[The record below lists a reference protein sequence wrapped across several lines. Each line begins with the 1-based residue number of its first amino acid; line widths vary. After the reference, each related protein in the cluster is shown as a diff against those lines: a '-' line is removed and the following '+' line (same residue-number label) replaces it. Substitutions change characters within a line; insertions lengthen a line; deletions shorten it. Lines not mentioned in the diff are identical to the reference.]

1 MTLHI
6 IFLLIGFVLGDLICY
21 LILRKKLKTVETLDI
36 QTIQKNQIAKQKL
49 EAISTKYKTLQ
60 NSLQDLNDSI
70 EVSKKSF
77 AYMESQAKIA
87 NSELKEKLNNQF
99 ELLSENLGNEYQ
111 KAEED
116 YKQGLLKIQEELT
129 EDFEQKLYNMN
140 VEINETVDYLSEL
153 RAKYAAAVEE
163 NKRKE
168 QMKQEEMFYRL
179 QLSDQDLAEIARLH
193 EVEYYLKDPSP
204 LNTVI
209 WKVYYENPYTDLIGR
224 VFGKRKNITGIYRIT
239 CIEDGRCYVGQAVD
253 VPERWRQHIKRGL
266 GAEPPTKNKLYPA
279 MKKLGPENFIFEL
292 LEECKREDLNAR
304 EDYWQDFYHA
314 KDFGYSIK

>member
-1 MTLHI
+1 M
-6 IFLLIGFVLGDLICY
+6 Y
-21 LILRKKLKTVETLDI
+21 E
-36 QTIQKNQIAKQKL
+36 
-49 EAISTKYKTLQ
+49 
-60 NSLQDLNDSI
+60 
-70 EVSKKSF
+70 
-77 AYMESQAKIA
+77 
-87 NSELKEKLNNQF
+87 
-99 ELLSENLGNEYQ
+99 
-111 KAEED
+111 
-116 YKQGLLKIQEELT
+116 
-129 EDFEQKLYNMN
+129 
-140 VEINETVDYLSEL
+140 EINDTTDCLSEL

-179 QLSDQDLAEIARLH
+179 QISNQDLAEIAHLR
-193 EVEYYLKDPSP
+193 EVENYLKDPAP
-204 LNTVI
+204 LNKVI

-279 MKKLGPENFIFEL
+279 MKELGPEKFIFEL